1 MRAQRSAA
9 KRLESPGLKIIS
21 RNVFWVWLLT
31 QGIDLKQI
39 DQKLDMFLREPAVQS
54 WQLVVTVFTFQ
65 AILILSSLSQT
76 SMK

>member
-21 RNVFWVWLLT
+21 GNVFWVWLLT
-31 QGIDLKQI
+31 QGIDLKQT

-54 WQLVVTVFTFQ
+54 WRFLVIVSTFQ

-76 SMK
+76 SVK